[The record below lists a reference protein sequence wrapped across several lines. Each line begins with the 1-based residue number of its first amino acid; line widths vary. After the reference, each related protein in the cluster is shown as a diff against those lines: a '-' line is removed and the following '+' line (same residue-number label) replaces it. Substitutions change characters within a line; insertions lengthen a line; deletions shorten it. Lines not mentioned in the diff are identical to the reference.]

1 MSGGEC
7 PTTVSIVARPRPAA
21 RDRRSAAASNSRRKH
36 GGSGRV
42 AAARSVAH
50 LIGRATA
57 APAEPSVPGNDT
69 RIGSIA
75 AAVEHTHTH
84 TTFVRD
90 DPGGPVPQEAFT
102 HSHPTVLCQLPPST
116 TTHSILRVQ
125 FTYLAVLFHNL
136 SSGLLFPLGLRLS
149 T

>member
-1 MSGGEC
+1 
-7 PTTVSIVARPRPAA
+7 
-21 RDRRSAAASNSRRKH
+21 
-36 GGSGRV
+36 V

-84 TTFVRD
+84 TQPLSGTTRVGRYHKKHSPIHTQPFFVNFLHLLRPTASSVSNLRTWQSFFTTSLQVFCFLLVCDSLLDIHTFLRPIISSSVRNTC
-90 DPGGPVPQEAFT
+90 PYRR
-102 HSHPTVLCQLPPST
+102 S
-116 TTHSILRVQ
+116 
-125 FTYLAVLFHNL
+125 LF
-136 SSGLLFPLGLRLS
+136 SCI
-149 T
+149 